1 MIEHETHS
9 VPVAVDAGDAAAER
23 LHQVIEGREQ
33 DIGQDGPFQMAPEA
47 FNQIQSWWGLA
58 NFGDSESAVFG
69 RETVFSWNSAMSHT
83 AVCLEALART
93 CGFPREFVTFSNA
106 TGPELAK
113 LHSWTV
119 RRQPVDRQLLRMS
132 GRHGG
137 NMLGSPWHEV

>member
-1 MIEHETHS
+1 LLDVVMIEHETHS

-47 FNQIQSWWGLA
+47 FNQIQSW
-58 NFGDSESAVFG
+58 
-69 RETVFSWNSAMSHT
+69 
-83 AVCLEALART
+83 
-93 CGFPREFVTFSNA
+93 
-106 TGPELAK
+106 
-113 LHSWTV
+113 TV

-137 NMLGSPWHEV
+137 TMLGSPWQEV